1 MAKSKIKPFEDWLY
15 EEVELV
21 CGIER
26 IQNYPILMDLL
37 NSQIDISK
45 EMPLLEELSQLLL
58 SQVENWNEE
67 EIKTF
72 FIAPLLSLLYLKHFE
87 YRPFMQR
94 KLNGTINGV
103 ETAGRVDFM
112 IARGKQIPRQPFFCL
127 HEYKQENKRDNDPLG
142 QLLIAMVIA
151 QSKNEQTMPIYGAYV
166 SGRNWFFVVLDDK
179 KYSVSDAYVATSDD
193 IFQIFKILKKHQ
205 LMIEDF
211 IRKNP

>member
-1 MAKSKIKPFEDWLY
+1 MAKSKIKPFENWLY
-15 EEVELV
+15 EDVEIV

-26 IQNYPILMDLL
+26 VQNHPLLVNLL
-37 NSQIDISK
+37 NSQIDIDNTIPELERLSK
-45 EMPLLEELSQLLL
+45 LLL
-58 SQVENWNEE
+58 LQVENWNEE

-72 FIAPLLSLLYLKHFE
+72 FIAPLLGLLYLNHTE

-94 KLNGTINGV
+94 KLGGTVNGV
-103 ETAGRVDFM
+103 ETVGRIDFM

-142 QLLIAMVIA
+142 QLLIAMVVA
-151 QSKNEQTMPIYGAYV
+151 QSKNEVEMPIYGAYV
-166 SGRNWFFVVLDDK
+166 SGRNWFFVVLEDK

-211 IRKNP
+211 IQKNP